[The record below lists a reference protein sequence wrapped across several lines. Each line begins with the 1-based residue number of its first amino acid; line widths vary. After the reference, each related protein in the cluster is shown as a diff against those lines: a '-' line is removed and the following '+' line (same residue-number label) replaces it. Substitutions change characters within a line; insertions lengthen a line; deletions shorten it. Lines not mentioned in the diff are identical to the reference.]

1 MNKSKEENNQDIKP
15 VRSEAVSNRGQRRV
29 KGGSMLF
36 SSTITIV
43 NTIGIVLLGLW
54 FFNTSGSQQQAGKS
68 FIERISMLEEN
79 ISIQS
84 SKVDDLIETNSQDLK
99 FINKEIR
106 KLWDLSN
113 KKNRKSIS
121 QNLNSIESIEDTLGA
136 LDKEY
141 KTLSAKQRSLNLELA
156 KLEKM
161 QEKLSESLDIKSPS
175 SEGKDIEA
183 RLSELEEATKSMD
196 LYSQFLIQFIYAF
209 QTVYRRIETF
219 VFSTSLHRITDA
231 LKQQSMEEA
240 VYKLSENVPNWS
252 GGTKIGASLKQF
264 VDEHSMK
271 VVDPATVVLVI
282 SDGWDTGEVEVLSES
297 AILNHHSKIT
307 VCRRDDSYVNFT
319 FFCIPNASYLT
330 LL

>member
-1 MNKSKEENNQDIKP
+1 MNKSKEEDKQDIKP

-43 NTIGIVLLGLW
+43 NTIGIILLGFW

-84 SKVDDLIETNSQDLK
+84 NKVDDLIETTSQELK

-121 QNLNSIESIEDTLGA
+121 QNLNSIESIEETLES

-141 KTLSAKQRSLNLELA
+141 KTLSAGQRSLNLELA

-161 QEKLSESLDIKSPS
+161 QEKVSQSLDMVDPS
-175 SEGKDIEA
+175 SQDDDIEE
-183 RLSELEEATKSMD
+183 RLADLEEATKSMD
-196 LYSQFLIQFIYAF
+196 LYRTQ
-209 QTVYRRIETF
+209 VN
-219 VFSTSLHRITDA
+219 
-231 LKQQSMEEA
+231 QSI
-240 VYKLSENVPNWS
+240 L
-252 GGTKIGASLKQF
+252 SLKEKLN
-264 VDEHSMK
+264 DLELGIINISSE
-271 VVDPATVVLVI
+271 DAT
-282 SDGWDTGEVEVLSES
+282 SNE
-297 AILNHHSKIT
+297 
-307 VCRRDDSYVNFT
+307 
-319 FFCIPNASYLT
+319 
-330 LL
+330 

>member
-1 MNKSKEENNQDIKP
+1 MNKSKEEENQDIKP
-15 VRSEAVSNRGQRRV
+15 VRSEAVSNRGQRRI

-43 NTIGIVLLGLW
+43 NTVGLILLGLW

-84 SKVDDLIETNSQDLK
+84 NKVDDLLETNSQDLK

-121 QNLNSIESIEDTLGA
+121 QNLNSIESIEETLQV

-141 KTLSAKQRSLNLELA
+141 KTLSAKQRSLNLELS

-161 QEKLSESLDIKSPS
+161 QEKFSQSLDMVSPS
-175 SEGKDIEA
+175 SENDDIED
-183 RLSELEEATKSMD
+183 RLVDLEDAIISMD
-196 LYSQFLIQFIYAF
+196 LYRTQVNQSIL
-209 QTVYRRIETF
+209 
-219 VFSTSLHRITDA
+219 SLKEKLNDLELEI
-231 LKQQSMEEA
+231 LNIGSEEA
-240 VYKLSENVPNWS
+240 TSNE
-252 GGTKIGASLKQF
+252 
-264 VDEHSMK
+264 
-271 VVDPATVVLVI
+271 
-282 SDGWDTGEVEVLSES
+282 
-297 AILNHHSKIT
+297 
-307 VCRRDDSYVNFT
+307 
-319 FFCIPNASYLT
+319 
-330 LL
+330 

>member
-1 MNKSKEENNQDIKP
+1 MNKSKEEDKQDIKP

-43 NTIGIVLLGLW
+43 NTIGIILLGFW

-84 SKVDDLIETNSQDLK
+84 VKVDDLIETSSQDLK

-121 QNLNSIESIEDTLGA
+121 QNLNSIESIEETLEV

-161 QEKLSESLDIKSPS
+161 QEKLSQSLDTVNPS
-175 SEGKDIEA
+175 SKDDDIED
-183 RLSELEEATKSMD
+183 RLADLEEATKSMD
-196 LYSQFLIQFIYAF
+196 LYRTQVNQSILSLREKLNDLELEIIN
-209 QTVYRRIETF
+209 
-219 VFSTSLHRITDA
+219 FSS
-231 LKQQSMEEA
+231 EEA
-240 VYKLSENVPNWS
+240 TSN
-252 GGTKIGASLKQF
+252 
-264 VDEHSMK
+264 D
-271 VVDPATVVLVI
+271 
-282 SDGWDTGEVEVLSES
+282 
-297 AILNHHSKIT
+297 
-307 VCRRDDSYVNFT
+307 
-319 FFCIPNASYLT
+319 
-330 LL
+330 

>member
-54 FFNTSGSQQQAGKS
+54 FFNTSGSQQQAGQS

-79 ISIQS
+79 ISTQS

-113 KKNRKSIS
+113 KKNRKSIA
-121 QNLNSIESIEDTLGA
+121 QNLNSIESIEETLGA

-161 QEKLSESLDIKSPS
+161 QEKLSESLDIQSPF
-175 SEGKDIEA
+175 SEGENLED
-183 RLSELEEATKSMD
+183 RLSDLEEATKSMD
-196 LYSQFLIQFIYAF
+196 LYRTQ
-209 QTVYRRIETF
+209 VN
-219 VFSTSLHRITDA
+219 
-231 LKQQSMEEA
+231 QSI
-240 VYKLSENVPNWS
+240 L
-252 GGTKIGASLKQF
+252 SLKEKLNDLELELTNF
-264 VDEHSMK
+264 SSKE
-271 VVDPATVVLVI
+271 AT
-282 SDGWDTGEVEVLSES
+282 SNE
-297 AILNHHSKIT
+297 
-307 VCRRDDSYVNFT
+307 
-319 FFCIPNASYLT
+319 
-330 LL
+330 

>member
-43 NTIGIVLLGLW
+43 NTIGIILLGFW

-84 SKVDDLIETNSQDLK
+84 NKVDDLIETTSQELK

-121 QNLNSIESIEDTLGA
+121 QNLNSIESIEETLES

-141 KTLSAKQRSLNLELA
+141 KTLSAKQRSFNLELA

-161 QEKLSESLDIKSPS
+161 QEKVSQSLDMVDPS
-175 SEGKDIEA
+175 SQDDDIEE
-183 RLSELEEATKSMD
+183 RLADLEEATKSMD
-196 LYSQFLIQFIYAF
+196 LYRTQ
-209 QTVYRRIETF
+209 VN
-219 VFSTSLHRITDA
+219 
-231 LKQQSMEEA
+231 QSI
-240 VYKLSENVPNWS
+240 L
-252 GGTKIGASLKQF
+252 SLKEKLN
-264 VDEHSMK
+264 DLELGIINISSE
-271 VVDPATVVLVI
+271 DAT
-282 SDGWDTGEVEVLSES
+282 SNE
-297 AILNHHSKIT
+297 
-307 VCRRDDSYVNFT
+307 
-319 FFCIPNASYLT
+319 
-330 LL
+330 

>member
-1 MNKSKEENNQDIKP
+1 MNKSKEEDNQDIKP
-15 VRSEAVSNRGQRRV
+15 VRSEAVSNRGKRRV

-43 NTIGIVLLGLW
+43 NTIGIILLGFW

-84 SKVDDLIETNSQDLK
+84 NKVDDLIETTSQELK

-121 QNLNSIESIEDTLGA
+121 QNLNSIESIEETLES

-141 KTLSAKQRSLNLELA
+141 KTLSAKQRSFNLELA

-161 QEKLSESLDIKSPS
+161 QEKVSQSLDMVNPS
-175 SEGKDIEA
+175 SQDDDIEE
-183 RLSELEEATKSMD
+183 RLADLEEATKSMD
-196 LYSQFLIQFIYAF
+196 LYRTQ
-209 QTVYRRIETF
+209 VN
-219 VFSTSLHRITDA
+219 
-231 LKQQSMEEA
+231 QSI
-240 VYKLSENVPNWS
+240 L
-252 GGTKIGASLKQF
+252 SLKEKLN
-264 VDEHSMK
+264 DLELGIINISSE
-271 VVDPATVVLVI
+271 DAT
-282 SDGWDTGEVEVLSES
+282 SNE
-297 AILNHHSKIT
+297 
-307 VCRRDDSYVNFT
+307 
-319 FFCIPNASYLT
+319 
-330 LL
+330 

>member
-54 FFNTSGSQQQAGKS
+54 FFNTSGSQQQAGQS

-79 ISIQS
+79 ISTQS

-113 KKNRKSIS
+113 KKNRKSIA
-121 QNLNSIESIEDTLGA
+121 QNLNSIESIEETLGA

-156 KLEKM
+156 KLKKM
-161 QEKLSESLDIKSPS
+161 QEKLSESLDIQSPFP
-175 SEGKDIEA
+175 EGEDLED
-183 RLSELEEATKSMD
+183 RLADLEEATKSMD
-196 LYSQFLIQFIYAF
+196 LYRTQ
-209 QTVYRRIETF
+209 VN
-219 VFSTSLHRITDA
+219 
-231 LKQQSMEEA
+231 QSI
-240 VYKLSENVPNWS
+240 L
-252 GGTKIGASLKQF
+252 SLKEKLNDLELELTNF
-264 VDEHSMK
+264 SSKE
-271 VVDPATVVLVI
+271 AT
-282 SDGWDTGEVEVLSES
+282 SNE
-297 AILNHHSKIT
+297 
-307 VCRRDDSYVNFT
+307 
-319 FFCIPNASYLT
+319 
-330 LL
+330 

>member
-84 SKVDDLIETNSQDLK
+84 SKVDDLKETNSQDLK

-121 QNLNSIESIEDTLGA
+121 QNLNSIESIEETLGV

-161 QEKLSESLDIKSPS
+161 QEKLIESLDIESSS
-175 SEGKDIEA
+175 SEDEDIEG
-183 RLSELEEATKSMD
+183 RLADLEEATKSMD
-196 LYSQFLIQFIYAF
+196 LYRTQ
-209 QTVYRRIETF
+209 VN
-219 VFSTSLHRITDA
+219 
-231 LKQQSMEEA
+231 QSI
-240 VYKLSENVPNWS
+240 L
-252 GGTKIGASLKQF
+252 SLK
-264 VDEHSMK
+264 EK
-271 VVDPATVVLVI
+271 
-282 SDGWDTGEVEVLSES
+282 
-297 AILNHHSKIT
+297 LN
-307 VCRRDDSYVNFT
+307 DLELE
-319 FFCIPNASYLT
+319 IPNFSSQEATSNE
-330 LL
+330 

>member
-1 MNKSKEENNQDIKP
+1 MNKSKEEENQDIKP
-15 VRSEAVSNRGQRRV
+15 VRSEAVSNRGQRRI

-43 NTIGIVLLGLW
+43 NTVGLILLGLW

-84 SKVDDLIETNSQDLK
+84 NKVDDLLETNSQDLK

-121 QNLNSIESIEDTLGA
+121 QNLNSIESIEETLQV

-141 KTLSAKQRSLNLELA
+141 KTLSAKQRSLNLELS

-161 QEKLSESLDIKSPS
+161 QEKFSQSLDMVSPS
-175 SEGKDIEA
+175 SENDYIED
-183 RLSELEEATKSMD
+183 RLVDLEDAIKSMD
-196 LYSQFLIQFIYAF
+196 LYRNQVNQSIL
-209 QTVYRRIETF
+209 
-219 VFSTSLHRITDA
+219 SLKEKLNDLELEI
-231 LKQQSMEEA
+231 LNIGSEEA
-240 VYKLSENVPNWS
+240 TSNE
-252 GGTKIGASLKQF
+252 
-264 VDEHSMK
+264 
-271 VVDPATVVLVI
+271 
-282 SDGWDTGEVEVLSES
+282 
-297 AILNHHSKIT
+297 
-307 VCRRDDSYVNFT
+307 
-319 FFCIPNASYLT
+319 
-330 LL
+330 

>member
-121 QNLNSIESIEDTLGA
+121 QNLNSIESIEETLGA

-161 QEKLSESLDIKSPS
+161 QEKLSESLDVQSPL
-175 SEGKDIEA
+175 SEGEDLED
-183 RLSELEEATKSMD
+183 RLADLEEATKSMD
-196 LYSQFLIQFIYAF
+196 LYRTQ
-209 QTVYRRIETF
+209 VN
-219 VFSTSLHRITDA
+219 
-231 LKQQSMEEA
+231 QSI
-240 VYKLSENVPNWS
+240 L
-252 GGTKIGASLKQF
+252 SLKEKLNDLELELTNF
-264 VDEHSMK
+264 SSKE
-271 VVDPATVVLVI
+271 AT
-282 SDGWDTGEVEVLSES
+282 SNE
-297 AILNHHSKIT
+297 
-307 VCRRDDSYVNFT
+307 
-319 FFCIPNASYLT
+319 
-330 LL
+330 

>member
-29 KGGSMLF
+29 KGGSILF

-84 SKVDDLIETNSQDLK
+84 TKVDDLTETNSQDLK
-99 FINKEIR
+99 FVNKEIR

-121 QNLNSIESIEDTLGA
+121 QNLNSIESIEETLGT

-161 QEKLSESLDIKSPS
+161 QEKLSESLDIESPF
-175 SEGKDIEA
+175 SEGVDLED
-183 RLSELEEATKSMD
+183 RLADLEEATKSMD
-196 LYSQFLIQFIYAF
+196 LYRTQ
-209 QTVYRRIETF
+209 VN
-219 VFSTSLHRITDA
+219 
-231 LKQQSMEEA
+231 QSI
-240 VYKLSENVPNWS
+240 L
-252 GGTKIGASLKQF
+252 SLKEKLNDLELELTNF
-264 VDEHSMK
+264 SSKE
-271 VVDPATVVLVI
+271 AT
-282 SDGWDTGEVEVLSES
+282 SNE
-297 AILNHHSKIT
+297 
-307 VCRRDDSYVNFT
+307 
-319 FFCIPNASYLT
+319 
-330 LL
+330 

>member
-1 MNKSKEENNQDIKP
+1 MNKSKEEDNQDIKP

-43 NTIGIVLLGLW
+43 NTIGIILLGFW

-84 SKVDDLIETNSQDLK
+84 NKVDDLIETTSQELK

-121 QNLNSIESIEDTLGA
+121 QNLNSIESIEETLES

-161 QEKLSESLDIKSPS
+161 QEKVSQSLDMVNPS
-175 SEGKDIEA
+175 SQDDDIEE
-183 RLSELEEATKSMD
+183 RLADLEEATKSMD
-196 LYSQFLIQFIYAF
+196 R
-209 QTVYRRIETF
+209 YRTQ
-219 VFSTSLHRITDA
+219 VN
-231 LKQQSMEEA
+231 QSI
-240 VYKLSENVPNWS
+240 L
-252 GGTKIGASLKQF
+252 SLKEKLNDLELEF
-264 VDEHSMK
+264 INISSED
-271 VVDPATVVLVI
+271 AT
-282 SDGWDTGEVEVLSES
+282 SNE
-297 AILNHHSKIT
+297 
-307 VCRRDDSYVNFT
+307 
-319 FFCIPNASYLT
+319 
-330 LL
+330 

>member
-15 VRSEAVSNRGQRRV
+15 VRSEAVSNRGRRRV

-54 FFNTSGSQQQAGKS
+54 FFNTSGSQQQAGQS

-79 ISIQS
+79 ISTQS

-113 KKNRKSIS
+113 KKNRKSIA
-121 QNLNSIESIEDTLGA
+121 QNLNSIESIEETLGA

-161 QEKLSESLDIKSPS
+161 QEKLSESLDIQSPFP
-175 SEGKDIEA
+175 EGEDLED
-183 RLSELEEATKSMD
+183 RLADLEEATKSMD
-196 LYSQFLIQFIYAF
+196 LYRTQ
-209 QTVYRRIETF
+209 VN
-219 VFSTSLHRITDA
+219 
-231 LKQQSMEEA
+231 QSI
-240 VYKLSENVPNWS
+240 L
-252 GGTKIGASLKQF
+252 SLKEKLNDLELELTNF
-264 VDEHSMK
+264 SSKE
-271 VVDPATVVLVI
+271 AT
-282 SDGWDTGEVEVLSES
+282 SNE
-297 AILNHHSKIT
+297 
-307 VCRRDDSYVNFT
+307 
-319 FFCIPNASYLT
+319 
-330 LL
+330 

>member
-15 VRSEAVSNRGQRRV
+15 VRSEAVSNRGQRRI

-84 SKVDDLIETNSQDLK
+84 TKVDDLIETNSQDLK

-121 QNLNSIESIEDTLGA
+121 QNLNSIESIEDTLGT

-156 KLEKM
+156 KLEKI
-161 QEKLSESLDIKSPS
+161 QEKLGESLDIESPFS
-175 SEGKDIEA
+175 GSEDLED
-183 RLSELEEATKSMD
+183 RLADLEEATKSMD
-196 LYSQFLIQFIYAF
+196 LYRTQ
-209 QTVYRRIETF
+209 VN
-219 VFSTSLHRITDA
+219 
-231 LKQQSMEEA
+231 QSI
-240 VYKLSENVPNWS
+240 L
-252 GGTKIGASLKQF
+252 SLKEKLNDLELELTNF
-264 VDEHSMK
+264 SSKE
-271 VVDPATVVLVI
+271 AT
-282 SDGWDTGEVEVLSES
+282 SNE
-297 AILNHHSKIT
+297 
-307 VCRRDDSYVNFT
+307 
-319 FFCIPNASYLT
+319 
-330 LL
+330 

>member
-79 ISIQS
+79 ISTQS

-113 KKNRKSIS
+113 KKNRKSIA
-121 QNLNSIESIEDTLGA
+121 QNLNSIESIEETLGA

-161 QEKLSESLDIKSPS
+161 QEKLSKSLDIQSPFP
-175 SEGKDIEA
+175 EGEDLED
-183 RLSELEEATKSMD
+183 RLVDLEEATKSID
-196 LYSQFLIQFIYAF
+196 LYRTQ
-209 QTVYRRIETF
+209 VN
-219 VFSTSLHRITDA
+219 
-231 LKQQSMEEA
+231 QSI
-240 VYKLSENVPNWS
+240 L
-252 GGTKIGASLKQF
+252 SLKEKLNDLELELTNF
-264 VDEHSMK
+264 SSKE
-271 VVDPATVVLVI
+271 AT
-282 SDGWDTGEVEVLSES
+282 SNE
-297 AILNHHSKIT
+297 
-307 VCRRDDSYVNFT
+307 
-319 FFCIPNASYLT
+319 
-330 LL
+330 

>member
-68 FIERISMLEEN
+68 FIERISMLEDS

-84 SKVDDLIETNSQDLK
+84 SKVDDLTETNSQDLK

-121 QNLNSIESIEDTLGA
+121 QNLNSIESIEETLES

-156 KLEKM
+156 KFEKI
-161 QEKLSESLDIKSPS
+161 QEKLSESLDIKSS
-175 SEGKDIEA
+175 SSKDEDIEA
-183 RLSELEEATKSMD
+183 RLADLEEATKSMD
-196 LYSQFLIQFIYAF
+196 LYRTQ
-209 QTVYRRIETF
+209 VN
-219 VFSTSLHRITDA
+219 
-231 LKQQSMEEA
+231 QSI
-240 VYKLSENVPNWS
+240 L
-252 GGTKIGASLKQF
+252 SLKEKLNDLELEITNFSFQ
-264 VDEHSMK
+264 E
-271 VVDPATVVLVI
+271 AT
-282 SDGWDTGEVEVLSES
+282 SNE
-297 AILNHHSKIT
+297 
-307 VCRRDDSYVNFT
+307 
-319 FFCIPNASYLT
+319 
-330 LL
+330 

>member
-68 FIERISMLEEN
+68 FIERVSMLEEN

-84 SKVDDLIETNSQDLK
+84 SKVDDLTETNSQDLK

-121 QNLNSIESIEDTLGA
+121 QNLNSIESIEETLGA

-161 QEKLSESLDIKSPS
+161 QEKLNESLDIESTS
-175 SEGKDIEA
+175 SEGEDIEA
-183 RLSELEEATKSMD
+183 RLADLEEATKSMD
-196 LYSQFLIQFIYAF
+196 LYRTQ
-209 QTVYRRIETF
+209 VN
-219 VFSTSLHRITDA
+219 
-231 LKQQSMEEA
+231 QSI
-240 VYKLSENVPNWS
+240 L
-252 GGTKIGASLKQF
+252 SLKEKLNDLELEITNFSSQ
-264 VDEHSMK
+264 E
-271 VVDPATVVLVI
+271 AT
-282 SDGWDTGEVEVLSES
+282 SNE
-297 AILNHHSKIT
+297 
-307 VCRRDDSYVNFT
+307 
-319 FFCIPNASYLT
+319 
-330 LL
+330 

>member
-15 VRSEAVSNRGQRRV
+15 VRSEAVSNRGQRRI

-84 SKVDDLIETNSQDLK
+84 TKVDDLIETNSQDLK

-121 QNLNSIESIEDTLGA
+121 QNLNSIELIEETIAA

-161 QEKLSESLDIKSPS
+161 QEKLSESLDIQSPF
-175 SEGKDIEA
+175 SEGEDLED
-183 RLSELEEATKSMD
+183 RLSDLEEATKSMD
-196 LYSQFLIQFIYAF
+196 LYRTQ
-209 QTVYRRIETF
+209 VN
-219 VFSTSLHRITDA
+219 
-231 LKQQSMEEA
+231 QSI
-240 VYKLSENVPNWS
+240 L
-252 GGTKIGASLKQF
+252 SLKEKLNDLELELTNF
-264 VDEHSMK
+264 SSKE
-271 VVDPATVVLVI
+271 AT
-282 SDGWDTGEVEVLSES
+282 SNE
-297 AILNHHSKIT
+297 
-307 VCRRDDSYVNFT
+307 
-319 FFCIPNASYLT
+319 
-330 LL
+330 

>member
-68 FIERISMLEEN
+68 FIERISMLEDS

-84 SKVDDLIETNSQDLK
+84 SKVDDLTETNSQDLK

-121 QNLNSIESIEDTLGA
+121 QNLNSIESIEETLSI

-161 QEKLSESLDIKSPS
+161 QEKLSESLDIKSSS
-175 SEGKDIEA
+175 SEDEDIEV
-183 RLSELEEATKSMD
+183 RLADLEEATKSMD
-196 LYSQFLIQFIYAF
+196 LYRTQ
-209 QTVYRRIETF
+209 VN
-219 VFSTSLHRITDA
+219 
-231 LKQQSMEEA
+231 QSI
-240 VYKLSENVPNWS
+240 L
-252 GGTKIGASLKQF
+252 SLKEKLNDLELEITNFSSQ
-264 VDEHSMK
+264 E
-271 VVDPATVVLVI
+271 AT
-282 SDGWDTGEVEVLSES
+282 SNE
-297 AILNHHSKIT
+297 
-307 VCRRDDSYVNFT
+307 
-319 FFCIPNASYLT
+319 
-330 LL
+330 

>member
-79 ISIQS
+79 ISTQS

-113 KKNRKSIS
+113 KKNRKSIA
-121 QNLNSIESIEDTLGA
+121 QNLNSIESIEETIEA

-161 QEKLSESLDIKSPS
+161 QEKLSESLDIQSPFP
-175 SEGKDIEA
+175 EGEDLED
-183 RLSELEEATKSMD
+183 RLVDLEEATKSID
-196 LYSQFLIQFIYAF
+196 LYRTQ
-209 QTVYRRIETF
+209 VN
-219 VFSTSLHRITDA
+219 
-231 LKQQSMEEA
+231 QSI
-240 VYKLSENVPNWS
+240 L
-252 GGTKIGASLKQF
+252 SLKEKLNDLELELTNF
-264 VDEHSMK
+264 SSKE
-271 VVDPATVVLVI
+271 AT
-282 SDGWDTGEVEVLSES
+282 SNE
-297 AILNHHSKIT
+297 
-307 VCRRDDSYVNFT
+307 
-319 FFCIPNASYLT
+319 
-330 LL
+330 